1 MYECHFHLY
10 LAGNSCRM
18 FEVIK
23 EIPSL
28 DHFTHL
34 FLESDEPEEILASK
48 ADVIVAN
55 LSDMDIKKATQI
67 LVSGKNKETQI
78 ILLADKEQMKVLM
91 EEPTLTDIY
100 DIWLNPMT
108 DEEIRFRFK
117 RWQKIFK
124 MQKDFW
130 QTSHFLEAAINNT
143 PNLIWYKDKNGIH
156 EKVNDSFCRTVNKT
170 KQQVEGRGHA
180 YIWDVEQEDPACI
193 ESELEVMNKKQTC
206 VSEET
211 IKTGA
216 GMRTLMTYKSPLY
229 NLDNSVM
236 GTVGVAIDVTQ
247 ERAYEKELIQ
257 KNQTLEKIFTTID
270 CGVICHTVDGKDIL
284 SINRAALKILGYET
298 QKEMLTDGFQL
309 VANSVVDE
317 DKDRLRES
325 MKTLK
330 NPGDSVSVEYR
341 VQHKNGELL
350 HVMGNVKLFEENGQL
365 FYQRFLLDC
374 TAQKLQ
380 EKKNHQRH
388 MELVQALSI
397 DFNLIC
403 FVDTQTGLV
412 IPIRND
418 GWESTY
424 MFQEKISLKDSMEQY
439 ILDYVHEDDKEML
452 SNAISIDTMKKELSR
467 NKLYYVNYRKHIG
480 GEIIY
485 FQMKVVRVQMGDGGL
500 GIVLGFR
507 SVDQETRRE
516 MEQRDLL
523 ENALSQANK
532 ANRAKSIFLSNMSH
546 DIRTPMNAI
555 VGFTNL
561 AIARIDSK
569 EQVAEYLK
577 KIMTSGSHLL
587 SLIND
592 VLDMSRIES
601 GKIHLEEEPC
611 SLSDILYG
619 LRNILQADVHAKQ
632 LTFQIDA
639 ENIVHEY
646 IYCDKLRLNQV
657 LLNLLGNSVKYTES
671 GGSVSMRVT
680 EKSGV
685 QADYGYYEF
694 YIKDNGIGM
703 SQEFVEHIFET
714 FEREKNSTI
723 SGIQGTGLG
732 MAITKNIV
740 DLMNGSI
747 KVRSEKGKGSEFI
760 VSFAFRLCLD
770 AKELKK
776 NRNLPSE
783 EQMLEQE
790 DLRSQPKRILLAED
804 VEMNQEIAVAI
815 LEDAGFMVDVAGNGK
830 IAVEILKK
838 AEPEYYQAVLMD
850 VQMPVMNGYEATKEI
865 RSLKNRRLAS
875 IPIIAMTANAF
886 EEDRQE
892 AMHYGMN
899 GHIAKPIDV
908 QNLFETLESVL

>member
-1 MYECHFHLY
+1 
-10 LAGNSCRM
+10 
-18 FEVIK
+18 
-23 EIPSL
+23 
-28 DHFTHL
+28 
-34 FLESDEPEEILASK
+34 
-48 ADVIVAN
+48 
-55 LSDMDIKKATQI
+55 
-67 LVSGKNKETQI
+67 
-78 ILLADKEQMKVLM
+78 
-91 EEPTLTDIY
+91 
-100 DIWLNPMT
+100 
-108 DEEIRFRFK
+108 
-117 RWQKIFK
+117 
-124 MQKDFW
+124 
-130 QTSHFLEAAINNT
+130 
-143 PNLIWYKDKNGIH
+143 
-156 EKVNDSFCRTVNKT
+156 
-170 KQQVEGRGHA
+170 
-180 YIWDVEQEDPACI
+180 
-193 ESELEVMNKKQTC
+193 
-206 VSEET
+206 
-211 IKTGA
+211 
-216 GMRTLMTYKSPLY
+216 
-229 NLDNSVM
+229 
-236 GTVGVAIDVTQ
+236 
-247 ERAYEKELIQ
+247 
-257 KNQTLEKIFTTID
+257 
-270 CGVICHTVDGKDIL
+270 
-284 SINRAALKILGYET
+284 
-298 QKEMLTDGFQL
+298 
-309 VANSVVDE
+309 
-317 DKDRLRES
+317 
-325 MKTLK
+325 
-330 NPGDSVSVEYR
+330 
-341 VQHKNGELL
+341 
-350 HVMGNVKLFEENGQL
+350 
-365 FYQRFLLDC
+365 
-374 TAQKLQ
+374 
-380 EKKNHQRH
+380 

-418 GWESTY
+418 GRESTY

-632 LTFQIDA
+632 LTFHIDA

-732 MAITKNIV
+732 MAITRNIV
-740 DLMNGSI
+740 DMMNGSI

>member
-317 DKDRLRES
+317 DKDKLRES

-330 NPGDSVSVEYR
+330 N
-341 VQHKNGELL
+341 L
-350 HVMGNVKLFEENGQL
+350 
-365 FYQRFLLDC
+365 
-374 TAQKLQ
+374 
-380 EKKNHQRH
+380 
-388 MELVQALSI
+388 
-397 DFNLIC
+397 
-403 FVDTQTGLV
+403 
-412 IPIRND
+412 
-418 GWESTY
+418 
-424 MFQEKISLKDSMEQY
+424 
-439 ILDYVHEDDKEML
+439 
-452 SNAISIDTMKKELSR
+452 
-467 NKLYYVNYRKHIG
+467 
-480 GEIIY
+480 
-485 FQMKVVRVQMGDGGL
+485 
-500 GIVLGFR
+500 
-507 SVDQETRRE
+507 
-516 MEQRDLL
+516 
-523 ENALSQANK
+523 
-532 ANRAKSIFLSNMSH
+532 
-546 DIRTPMNAI
+546 
-555 VGFTNL
+555 
-561 AIARIDSK
+561 
-569 EQVAEYLK
+569 
-577 KIMTSGSHLL
+577 
-587 SLIND
+587 
-592 VLDMSRIES
+592 
-601 GKIHLEEEPC
+601 
-611 SLSDILYG
+611 
-619 LRNILQADVHAKQ
+619 
-632 LTFQIDA
+632 
-639 ENIVHEY
+639 
-646 IYCDKLRLNQV
+646 
-657 LLNLLGNSVKYTES
+657 
-671 GGSVSMRVT
+671 
-680 EKSGV
+680 
-685 QADYGYYEF
+685 
-694 YIKDNGIGM
+694 
-703 SQEFVEHIFET
+703 
-714 FEREKNSTI
+714 
-723 SGIQGTGLG
+723 
-732 MAITKNIV
+732 
-740 DLMNGSI
+740 
-747 KVRSEKGKGSEFI
+747 
-760 VSFAFRLCLD
+760 
-770 AKELKK
+770 
-776 NRNLPSE
+776 
-783 EQMLEQE
+783 
-790 DLRSQPKRILLAED
+790 
-804 VEMNQEIAVAI
+804 
-815 LEDAGFMVDVAGNGK
+815 
-830 IAVEILKK
+830 
-838 AEPEYYQAVLMD
+838 
-850 VQMPVMNGYEATKEI
+850 
-865 RSLKNRRLAS
+865 
-875 IPIIAMTANAF
+875 
-886 EEDRQE
+886 
-892 AMHYGMN
+892 
-899 GHIAKPIDV
+899 
-908 QNLFETLESVL
+908 

>member
-317 DKDRLRES
+317 DKDKLRES

-418 GWESTY
+418 GRESTY

-632 LTFQIDA
+632 LTFHIDA

>member
-1 MYECHFHLY
+1 M
-10 LAGNSCRM
+10 
-18 FEVIK
+18 
-23 EIPSL
+23 
-28 DHFTHL
+28 
-34 FLESDEPEEILASK
+34 
-48 ADVIVAN
+48 
-55 LSDMDIKKATQI
+55 
-67 LVSGKNKETQI
+67 
-78 ILLADKEQMKVLM
+78 
-91 EEPTLTDIY
+91 
-100 DIWLNPMT
+100 
-108 DEEIRFRFK
+108 
-117 RWQKIFK
+117 
-124 MQKDFW
+124 
-130 QTSHFLEAAINNT
+130 
-143 PNLIWYKDKNGIH
+143 
-156 EKVNDSFCRTVNKT
+156 NDSFCRTVNKT

-317 DKDRLRES
+317 DKDKLRES

-418 GWESTY
+418 GRESTY

-632 LTFQIDA
+632 LTFHIDA

>member
-317 DKDRLRES
+317 DKDKLRES

-418 GWESTY
+418 GRESTY

-632 LTFQIDA
+632 LTFHIDA

-899 GHIAKPIDV
+899 GHIAKPIDI

>member
-28 DHFTHL
+28 NHFTHL

-55 LSDMDIKKATQI
+55 LSDMDIKKAMQI

-108 DEEIRFRFK
+108 DEEIRFRFG
-117 RWQKIFK
+117 RWQKMYK

-180 YIWDVEQEDPACI
+180 YIWDVEQDDPACI

-206 VSEET
+206 V
-211 IKTGA
+211 A

-317 DKDRLRES
+317 DKDKLRES

-341 VQHKNGELL
+341 VHHKNGELL

-418 GWESTY
+418 GRESTY

-439 ILDYVHEDDKEML
+439 ILDCVHEDDKEML

-480 GEIIY
+480 DEIIY

-516 MEQRDLL
+516 MEQRNLL
-523 ENALSQANK
+523 ENALLQANK
-532 ANRAKSIFLSNMSH
+532 ANKAKSIFLSNMSH

-632 LTFQIDA
+632 LTFHIDA

-747 KVRSEKGKGSEFI
+747 KVRSEKGKGSEFV

-770 AKELKK
+770 TKELKK
-776 NRNLPSE
+776 KRNLPSE

-790 DLRSQPKRILLAED
+790 DLRSQTKRILLAED

>member
-317 DKDRLRES
+317 DKDKLRES

-418 GWESTY
+418 GRESTY

-632 LTFQIDA
+632 LTFHIDA

-703 SQEFVEHIFET
+703 SQEFVEHIFERKCGRARKDIHYIYT
-714 FEREKNSTI
+714 CTRER
-723 SGIQGTGLG
+723 GI
-732 MAITKNIV
+732 
-740 DLMNGSI
+740 
-747 KVRSEKGKGSEFI
+747 
-760 VSFAFRLCLD
+760 
-770 AKELKK
+770 
-776 NRNLPSE
+776 
-783 EQMLEQE
+783 
-790 DLRSQPKRILLAED
+790 
-804 VEMNQEIAVAI
+804 EIAYTGEA
-815 LEDAGFMVDVAGNGK
+815 LT
-830 IAVEILKK
+830 
-838 AEPEYYQAVLMD
+838 QVLR
-850 VQMPVMNGYEATKEI
+850 G
-865 RSLKNRRLAS
+865 
-875 IPIIAMTANAF
+875 
-886 EEDRQE
+886 
-892 AMHYGMN
+892 
-899 GHIAKPIDV
+899 
-908 QNLFETLESVL
+908 